1 MQHLNQDLN
10 QSLNDHSIQQYLIQ
24 LNQQKDRLRNLKKK
38 SPLKFPEHFVNEI
51 VNNEKDINDETFRK
65 YFDYQNPSVLSRD
78 LLKSMEVKNEWRVN
92 EVNDAFIDL
101 RIAAIRKKFL
111 KMKILRKKLLTV
123 IMNKKVKYS
132 RF

>member
-24 LNQQKDRLRNLKKK
+24 LNQRKDRLRNLKKK
-38 SPLKFPEHFVNEI
+38 SALKFPEDFVNEI

-78 LLKSMEVKNEWRVN
+78 LLKSMEVKNE
-92 EVNDAFIDL
+92 
-101 RIAAIRKKFL
+101 
-111 KMKILRKKLLTV
+111 
-123 IMNKKVKYS
+123 
-132 RF
+132 

>member
-10 QSLNDHSIQQYLIQ
+10 QSLNDHSIQQYLIH

-78 LLKSMEVKNEWRVN
+78 LLKSMEVKNE
-92 EVNDAFIDL
+92 
-101 RIAAIRKKFL
+101 
-111 KMKILRKKLLTV
+111 
-123 IMNKKVKYS
+123 
-132 RF
+132 

>member
-10 QSLNDHSIQQYLIQ
+10 QSLNDHSIQQYLIH

-38 SPLKFPEHFVNEI
+38 SPLKFPEHFVNKI

-78 LLKSMEVKNEWRVN
+78 LLKSMEVKNE
-92 EVNDAFIDL
+92 
-101 RIAAIRKKFL
+101 
-111 KMKILRKKLLTV
+111 
-123 IMNKKVKYS
+123 
-132 RF
+132 

>member
-10 QSLNDHSIQQYLIQ
+10 QSLNDHSIQQYLIH

-38 SPLKFPEHFVNEI
+38 SPLKFPERFVNEI

-78 LLKSMEVKNEWRVN
+78 LLKSMEVKNE
-92 EVNDAFIDL
+92 
-101 RIAAIRKKFL
+101 
-111 KMKILRKKLLTV
+111 
-123 IMNKKVKYS
+123 
-132 RF
+132 

>member
-10 QSLNDHSIQQYLIQ
+10 QSLNDHSIQQYLIH

>member
-38 SPLKFPEHFVNEI
+38 SALKFPEDFVNEI

-78 LLKSMEVKNEWRVN
+78 LIKSMEVKNE
-92 EVNDAFIDL
+92 
-101 RIAAIRKKFL
+101 
-111 KMKILRKKLLTV
+111 
-123 IMNKKVKYS
+123 
-132 RF
+132 

>member
-38 SPLKFPEHFVNEI
+38 SALKFPEDFVNEI

-78 LLKSMEVKNEWRVN
+78 LLKSMEVKNE
-92 EVNDAFIDL
+92 
-101 RIAAIRKKFL
+101 
-111 KMKILRKKLLTV
+111 
-123 IMNKKVKYS
+123 
-132 RF
+132 

>member
-10 QSLNDHSIQQYLIQ
+10 QSLNDHSIQQYWIQ

-38 SPLKFPEHFVNEI
+38 SALKFPEDFVNEI

-101 RIAAIRKKFL
+101 RNAAIRKKFL

>member
-10 QSLNDHSIQQYLIQ
+10 QSLNDHSIQQYLIH

-65 YFDYQNPSVLSRD
+65 YFDYQNPSVLSRY
-78 LLKSMEVKNEWRVN
+78 LLKSMEVKNE
-92 EVNDAFIDL
+92 
-101 RIAAIRKKFL
+101 
-111 KMKILRKKLLTV
+111 
-123 IMNKKVKYS
+123 
-132 RF
+132 